1 MEDGDHGGTVRRRLR
16 SGEMFAGPPAE
27 SEPER
32 AAACPERAPAHPVRP
47 HLTDT
52 AERDHGPAK
61 SPALI
66 DEEPPLVGSAR
77 TVYALAPAEAEF
89 RQAARSRLHTR
100 LRHAR
105 TADGRQRSGLR
116 S

>member
-1 MEDGDHGGTVRRRLR
+1 MEDGDHGSTVRRRLR
-16 SGEMFAGPPAE
+16 TGEVFAGPPAE

-32 AAACPERAPAHPVRP
+32 AAACPERAPADPVRP
-47 HLTDT
+47 HLADT

-61 SPALI
+61 SLALI
-66 DEEPPLVGSAR
+66 VEAPSLVGSAR
-77 TVYALAPAEAEF
+77 TVCAPAPAEADF

-105 TADGRQRSGLR
+105 ATDGRHRS
-116 S
+116 